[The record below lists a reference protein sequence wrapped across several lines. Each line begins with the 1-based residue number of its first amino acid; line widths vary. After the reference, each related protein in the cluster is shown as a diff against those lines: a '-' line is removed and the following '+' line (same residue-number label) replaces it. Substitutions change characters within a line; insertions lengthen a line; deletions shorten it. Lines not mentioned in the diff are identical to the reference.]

1 MLAQDVSFFDSPQDE
16 SVRIA
21 QTLVKDAEDAR
32 NLIAVCVGQSV
43 AVFAMLGVGLI
54 WALVQGWQLTLAGL
68 AIALVFAGVM
78 AVQARLVANAERRN
92 KTAREEVTK
101 GYYEVCPLALTQSSL
116 LSSAAIQ
123 SLLNIRAQSA
133 QWLSK
138 PHSTRA
144 SPSPS

>member
-1 MLAQDVSFFDSPQDE
+1 MLAQDVSFFDSPQGE

-92 KTAREEVTK
+92 KTAREEVAK
-101 GYYEVCPLALTQSSL
+101 AYYEVRLLTFTSHVQY
-116 LSSAAIQ
+116 
-123 SLLNIRAQSA
+123 
-133 QWLSK
+133 
-138 PHSTRA
+138 
-144 SPSPS
+144 